1 MSAMPKP
8 SLVQFEL
15 DALVATRKQAVDD
28 IRQKLARAEVLL
40 QEAQHA
46 ADSARWG
53 VASGSEDSSPC
64 CPAAVF
70 GWHESG
76 CPTRSGDPSLAGVV
90 IDTEKLGVP
99 TDIDGNEHPEWIAP
113 RFGGSGV

>member
-40 QEAQHA
+40 QEAQHL
-46 ADSARWG
+46 
-53 VASGSEDSSPC
+53 
-64 CPAAVF
+64 
-70 GWHESG
+70 
-76 CPTRSGDPSLAGVV
+76 SL
-90 IDTEKLGVP
+90 IH
-99 TDIDGNEHPEWIAP
+99 I
-113 RFGGSGV
+113 